1 MKKVIVLQ
9 AVLLLNVFVVFSQE
23 KFFKIYTNNGY
34 DYGEGVVQLSDSS
47 YLVTGSS
54 SSFNDSQAQAFLL
67 KLDKNGEYV
76 WSHNYGGTE
85 SDWGRRVLNWN
96 DSIFYV
102 TGYSNSLGTGSYNA
116 YLVKTDKD
124 GNELLQ
130 KHYIQPGWDKINDA
144 LFTADSMIYMV
155 GETAGTT
162 NGDNNY
168 YIIKTNHNG
177 DTLWTRNF
185 GSAGEDALQSI
196 QQYDATTFFAVG
208 NHFNAD
214 STFSKGAI
222 IKFDANG
229 NILFDKEF
237 GPNGNYYLNDFFI
250 RAGFVHAIGQRIQPI
265 TNEIDEYR
273 VKVTLAGNLQWEA
286 SDNSQGASYYD
297 HVMPFGTGGKVFV
310 SSHFNTPFSV
320 AGSYDASITR
330 FYDNLIW
337 DAAFVSVGFPG
348 DDNNQE
354 VALTND
360 ESVVVVGFMTMP
372 GMGGSS
378 LYVYKVGP
386 NADFPLINY
395 SDITANDIHSLVTI
409 NEVETE
415 IKGLRVYPNPTSS
428 LINFQTIVPLT
439 LHVVDING
447 RLIENYSIENGST
460 LDTTDWLKGLYYLS
474 LSDEEGHSNHIKLIV
489 Q

>member
-1 MKKVIVLQ
+1 M
-9 AVLLLNVFVVFSQE
+9 
-23 KFFKIYTNNGY
+23 
-34 DYGEGVVQLSDSS
+34 
-47 YLVTGSS
+47 
-54 SSFNDSQAQAFLL
+54 
-67 KLDKNGEYV
+67 
-76 WSHNYGGTE
+76 
-85 SDWGRRVLNWN
+85 
-96 DSIFYV
+96 
-102 TGYSNSLGTGSYNA
+102 
-116 YLVKTDKD
+116 
-124 GNELLQ
+124 
-130 KHYIQPGWDKINDA
+130 
-144 LFTADSMIYMV
+144 
-155 GETAGTT
+155 
-162 NGDNNY
+162 
-168 YIIKTNHNG
+168 
-177 DTLWTRNF
+177 
-185 GSAGEDALQSI
+185 
-196 QQYDATTFFAVG
+196 
-208 NHFNAD
+208 
-214 STFSKGAI
+214 
-222 IKFDANG
+222 
-229 NILFDKEF
+229 
-237 GPNGNYYLNDFFI
+237 
-250 RAGFVHAIGQRIQPI
+250 
-265 TNEIDEYR
+265 
-273 VKVTLAGNLQWEA
+273 QWEA

-378 LYVYKVGP
+378 VYVYKVGP

-428 LINFQTIVPLT
+428 LINFQTIVPLS

-460 LDTTDWLKGLYYLS
+460 LDTTHWLKGLYYLS
-474 LSDEEGHSNHIKLIV
+474 LSDEDGHSKHIKLIV

>member
-1 MKKVIVLQ
+1 
-9 AVLLLNVFVVFSQE
+9 
-23 KFFKIYTNNGY
+23 
-34 DYGEGVVQLSDSS
+34 
-47 YLVTGSS
+47 
-54 SSFNDSQAQAFLL
+54 
-67 KLDKNGEYV
+67 
-76 WSHNYGGTE
+76 
-85 SDWGRRVLNWN
+85 
-96 DSIFYV
+96 
-102 TGYSNSLGTGSYNA
+102 
-116 YLVKTDKD
+116 
-124 GNELLQ
+124 
-130 KHYIQPGWDKINDA
+130 
-144 LFTADSMIYMV
+144 MIYMV

-168 YIIKTNHNG
+168 YIIKTDHNG

-185 GSAGEDALQSI
+185 GSAGEGALQSI

-378 LYVYKVGP
+378 VFVYKVGP

-409 NEVETE
+409 NEVESE
-415 IKGLRVYPNPTSS
+415 IKGLRVYPNPTAS
-428 LINFQTIVPLT
+428 LINFQTIAPLT
-439 LHVVDING
+439 MQVVDING
-447 RLIENYSIENGST
+447 RLIQNYSIENGST
-460 LDTTDWLKGLYYLS
+460 LDTTHWLKGLYYLS